1 MKAEWAFKVFD
12 YDGDSKIRQNDIR
25 KVLDAITG
33 EMGGQEKDVRLEKEE
48 VDSVVKNVLKEA
60 DLNGNKSI
68 SLTEFKQIVTR
79 SPEFA
84 ERFRIK
90 L

>member
-1 MKAEWAFKVFD
+1 MKADWAFKVFD
-12 YDGDSKIRQNDIR
+12 YDEDNQLGKNDIR

-33 EMGGQEKDVRLEKEE
+33 EMVGREKDVRLEKEE

-60 DLNGNKSI
+60 DLNGNKFI

-84 ERFRIK
+84 DRFRIK